1 MLDWGS
7 RQAYRP
13 SMVKYIFLLVTATAL
28 ILPSTLSAQSAG
40 TYQLLAAGT
49 SGQEK
54 GYCSV
59 GTVVIRS
66 NRTITITTKS
76 PLESRATT
84 YTGTISSKSFTASA
98 GRRKLSGTISYAGP
112 KHAYGAYTAHR
123 GSSRVGAGSFS
134 LTRK

>member
-1 MLDWGS
+1 
-7 RQAYRP
+7 
-13 SMVKYIFLLVTATAL
+13 MVKYLLLFIALTAL

-59 GTVVIRS
+59 GTVIIRS
-66 NRTITITTKS
+66 NKTITITTKS

-84 YTGTISSKSFTASA
+84 YTGTISSKAFTASA
-98 GRRKLSGTISYAGP
+98 GRRKLSGTISYAGT
-112 KHAYGAYTAHR
+112 KHAYGVYTAR
-123 GSSRVGAGSFS
+123 TGSSKVGAGNFS